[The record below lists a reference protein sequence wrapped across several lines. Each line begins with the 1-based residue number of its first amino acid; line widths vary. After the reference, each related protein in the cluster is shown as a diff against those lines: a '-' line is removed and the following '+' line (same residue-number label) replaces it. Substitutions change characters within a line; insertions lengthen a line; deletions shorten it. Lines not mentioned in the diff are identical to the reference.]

1 MTRAD
6 AEQIVDAMFGPIFT
20 PAQRLE
26 TIDDLLRS
34 GLELSATPEGLA
46 SMRRDREQ
54 LLAEAV
60 HLYRRGLP

>member
-26 TIDDLLRS
+26 TINDLLKS
-34 GLELSATPEGLA
+34 GLQLSATPEALA
-46 SMRRDREQ
+46 ATRRDREQ

-60 HLYRRGLP
+60 HLYRWGLP